1 MLEYEREQLNNRDSE
16 YISIGITENGQ
27 RLSAFNIPWEQ
38 TAHAFNMKIPDVFLS
53 PEDLKDEKLMEQ
65 IRSFHVVGCYVLTPI
80 DDYSFIA
87 GLPELFD
94 IYLANATKLGDLSFL
109 SGLGEWSM
117 LHISGAHLQ
126 DLNAIAESAKI
137 QRFFPV
143 YCFSFAGCKIE
154 DISALNAVPRISE
167 LIIVGED
174 DETERRR
181 WRAINAGTF
190 RYYKIQE

>member
-1 MLEYEREQLNNRDSE
+1 MAALWNRDSE

-126 DLNAIAESAKI
+126 DLTRQSQNK
-137 QRFFPV
+137 
-143 YCFSFAGCKIE
+143 
-154 DISALNAVPRISE
+154 
-167 LIIVGED
+167 
-174 DETERRR
+174 
-181 WRAINAGTF
+181 TF
-190 RYYKIQE
+190 QI